1 MGGAAMAIWGR
12 GKGPGGWRK
21 TSSSRRLY
29 AAGEVAGAP
38 GSNVFTTARTCA
50 SLGSRGS
57 PNDIWRG
64 RRPGAI
70 VIMSKFDSMSPA
82 RKITFFSARDL
93 DDPIRGDERDN
104 IGHINVRCD
113 DPADRSTR
121 SEEHTSEIHSLMRI
135 SYAVL

>member
-82 RKITFFSARDL
+82 RKITFFSARE
-93 DDPIRGDERDN
+93 IGRATCRERV
-104 IGHINVRCD
+104 GQYV
-113 DPADRSTR
+113 
-121 SEEHTSEIHSLMRI
+121 
-135 SYAVL
+135 

>member
-1 MGGAAMAIWGR
+1 MRISYW
-12 GKGPGGWRK
+12 
-21 TSSSRRLY
+21 SSDVCSSDL
-29 AAGEVAGAP
+29 
-38 GSNVFTTARTCA
+38 SNVFMTARTCA

-113 DPADRSTR
+113 DPADRSTFLEVCGLTAQFR
-121 SEEHTSEIHSLMRI
+121 SEEHKSVVRSLMRT
-135 SYAVL
+135 SYA

>member
-1 MGGAAMAIWGR
+1 M
-12 GKGPGGWRK
+12 
-21 TSSSRRLY
+21 LY
-29 AAGEVAGAP
+29 SAGEVAGAP

-70 VIMSKFDSMSPA
+70 VIMSQFDSMSPA

-93 DDPIRGDERDN
+93 DDPIRGDEREN
-104 IGHINVRCD
+104 
-113 DPADRSTR
+113 RSD
-121 SEEHTSEIHSLMRI
+121 EHTSELQSLMRI
-135 SYAVL
+135 SYAVFC